1 MPRFLTFVRPF
12 AFGTALAAA
21 LAAPLA
27 QAQAPAWPAK
37 PIRWINPFAA
47 GGGTDVFA
55 RPLAAKL
62 SQQLGQQVVIEN
74 QGGAGGTLGAANA
87 AKAPGD
93 GYTWFVGAIH
103 HTIAESIY
111 AKLPYHLEK
120 DFVPVSIIA
129 SVPNVVVVHP
139 KHNFKTLQELVD
151 FARARP
157 GALNFGS
164 AGNGTSHHMAGEL
177 FKSIAKINLT
187 HVPYRGAGPMMQDL
201 VAGQVDMAFD
211 GMGTSAAQIKG
222 GKLRP
227 LAVTTPKRS
236 PVVPDVPTTTELG
249 MPNFQLTTWYGLW
262 AVKGTPKEAIDRMH
276 AETQK
281 ALSLPDIRQ
290 FWADQ
295 GGEWSPATQAEFG
308 QFIAAEIAKWGRV
321 VREAGLKID
330 L

>member
-1 MPRFLTFVRPF
+1 MAPIRPLVV
-12 AFGTALAAA
+12 ATALVACF
-21 LAAPLA
+21 AAPLA
-27 QAQAPAWPAK
+27 QAQAWPSK

-55 RPLAAKL
+55 RPLAARL

-103 HTIAESIY
+103 HTIAETIY
-111 AKLPYHLEK
+111 TKLPYNLER
-120 DFVPVSIIA
+120 DFIPVSVIA
-129 SVPNVVVVHP
+129 AVPNVVVVHP
-139 KHNFKTLQELVD
+139 KHSFKSLQELIE
-151 FARARP
+151 FARKNP

-177 FKSIAKINLT
+177 FKNLTKVNLT

-201 VAGQVDMAFD
+201 IAGQVDMAFD
-211 GMGTSAAQIKG
+211 GMGTSAVQIKA

-227 LAVTTPKRS
+227 LAVTSGKRA
-236 PVVPDVPTTTELG
+236 PIVPDVPTTAELG
-249 MPNFQLTTWYGLW
+249 FPNFQLTTWYGLW
-262 AVKGTPKEAIDRMH
+262 AVKGTPKEAVDRMH

-281 ALSLPDIRQ
+281 ALSLPDVRQ

-295 GGEWSPATQAEFG
+295 GAEWAPATQADFG
-308 QFIAAEIAKWGRV
+308 RFVSSEIARWGKV

>member
-1 MPRFLTFVRPF
+1 MIKFRW
-12 AFGTALAAA
+12 LAAA
-21 LAAPLA
+21 TAVAAVLAAPGVSA
-27 QAQAPAWPAK
+27 QTWPSK

-55 RPLAAKL
+55 RPLAARL
-62 SQQLGQQVVIEN
+62 SQTIGAQVVIEN
-74 QGGAGGTLGAANA
+74 QGGAGGTLGAGNA
-87 AKAPGD
+87 AKAPAD

-103 HTIAESIY
+103 HTIAETLY
-111 AKLPYHLEK
+111 AKLPYGLER

-139 KHNFKTLQELVD
+139 KHNFRTLKELTD
-151 FARARP
+151 FARANP

-177 FKSIAKINLT
+177 FKTITKVNLT

-201 VAGQVDMAFD
+201 IAGQVDMAFD
-211 GMGTSAAQIKG
+211 GMGTSAPQIKA

-227 LAVTTPKRS
+227 LAVTTATRS
-236 PVVPDVPTTTELG
+236 PVAPDVPTTAEAGVGGL
-249 MPNFQLTTWYGLW
+249 QLTTWYGVW
-262 AVKGTPKEAIDRMH
+262 AVRGTPKEAIDRMH
-276 AETQK
+276 GEIQK
-281 ALSLPDIRQ
+281 ALAQPDLQ
-290 FWADQ
+290 KFWADQ
-295 GGEWSPATQAEFG
+295 GAVWSAASQADFG
-308 QFIAAEIAKWGRV
+308 NFVKSEIAKWGKV